1 MDFHQLL
8 QKQIKKHLTIDCVED
23 PSIKAFIQSVN
34 ESYLNFESDI
44 NNSYIEPNKEE
55 LSDNNSIIKESV
67 DQPLQTVELFGNLID
82 NLQSGILLES
92 ENRKLVFSN
101 QLFWDFFNVNTTPL
115 EMAGMNC
122 DESIEKNKLH
132 FKYPKDYIDRYYKI
146 LSLRQTVTGEVIET
160 ADNRFLERDYI
171 PIYIDNKYIG
181 HFWKFSDV
189 TIKTQSIKL
198 LEQSL
203 EHNRLVMNS
212 SLNSIITVDND
223 KQITFWNQRA
233 ETDFHWKREE
243 VLGKNIINLL
253 IPLRYRKLWNH
264 LIYKYQ
270 NSDKNNYINKHQEII
285 LLNKAGNEF
294 YSEISIIPINQS
306 GKTYFSV
313 FIQDITKRKEAEK
326 SHKIQETKYQNII
339 SNMNLGLLEVDNNQ
353 NIQYA
358 NQSFADMSG
367 FEIKELIGKN
377 PSEIFVFGENLEII
391 NSKNNLRAAGD
402 SDFYQIS
409 IKNKKGELKWWAIS
423 GAPNYDNNGNL
434 TGSIGIH
441 LDITKQKQLE
451 IDLEIEKTNAIASSK
466 AKEIFLANMSHE
478 IRTPLNAIIGFLRE
492 LDKQELT
499 EIQKKYISNSNIA
512 SKHLLAIIND
522 ILDISKIEAG
532 EMSLENEDFIFE
544 KSISNVTTVL
554 LPMLEQKGLGFK
566 ATISNEIEKILKGDT
581 LRLQQILFNLIGNSI
596 KFTNKGR
603 IAIDCEVVTKNPFSQ
618 EIRISVA
625 DTGIGM
631 ESSFIDTIFNKF
643 SQEDLAITRKYG
655 GTGLGLTITKE
666 LVKLM
671 NGRIEIESKKNEGT
685 IIRLYINFQKGSI
698 QSIGNLNIENLST
711 RIDNISILLV
721 EDNYLNR
728 MIAQNTLQYYNCKVT
743 EAENGKEA
751 LEILKNEKFDIILMD
766 VQMPQM
772 GGIEATEII
781 RKELQL
787 STPIIAFTANAL
799 KTEIDK
805 CKKAGMND
813 YVTKPFDEDVFIET
827 IAKHTLN
834 KKSLIPNSVAKQTF
848 SSQKLYNLASLNKLS
863 RGNNEFVIKM
873 INIFVEQTA
882 DTIEKSA
889 TAINLNNF
897 VEASQLIHKIKPSTE
912 SLGITTLIKQITLL
926 EKLTKET
933 SDKEQI
939 LALFNP
945 IKDILEQVIIQLKE
959 NELNA

>member
-8 QKQIKKHLTIDCVED
+8 QKQIKKHLTIDRVED

-44 NNSYIEPNKEE
+44 NNSYTEPNKEE
-55 LSDNNSIIKESV
+55 LSENNSIIKESV
-67 DQPLQTVELFGNLID
+67 DQPLQTVELFRNLID

-233 ETDFHWKREE
+233 ETDFYWKREE
-243 VLGKNIINLL
+243 VLGKNIVNLL

-897 VEASQLIHKIKPSTE
+897 VEASQLIHKIKPSIE